1 MSTITSISPRIS
13 LIDGFDLGLKERTGT
28 YVIQEEKITLVE
40 SGPSPSVPHIL
51 KGLKTLAILPEQVD
65 YLIVTHIHLD
75 HAGGAGLLL
84 EKCPNAKLI
93 VHPKGARHLV
103 DPSRLIAGAQAVYQ
117 DKFDALFQPII
128 PIDED
133 RLLIKNDLD
142 TLEIGPNCNLT
153 FYDTPGH
160 AFHHFSILDPGSN
173 GIFTGDTLGVHYES
187 LAKDGIHFVL
197 PSTSP
202 NQFNPEAMI
211 ASLERIQSLHVDT
224 IFFGHYSASHQP
236 VKVYE
241 QVKYWLERFVSIGKN
256 VEEGNGTVNQLSQL
270 LLTSIQ
276 NELDELGVSRSHPV
290 YEHIQL
296 DLQICS
302 IGILDYLRKQEKGKG
317 KGYS

>member
-40 SGPSPSVPHIL
+40 SGQSPSVPHIL
-51 KGLKTLAILPEQVD
+51 KGLETLSILPEQVE

-84 EKCPNAKLI
+84 NKCPNAKLI
-93 VHPKGARHLV
+93 VHPKGARHLI

-117 DKFDALFQPII
+117 EKFDTLFQPIL
-128 PIDED
+128 PVEED
-133 RLLIKNDLD
+133 RLIIMNDLD
-142 TLEIGPNCNLT
+142 TLEIGPSCNLT

-160 AFHHFSILDPGSN
+160 ATHHFSILDPVSN

-187 LAKDGIHFVL
+187 LAQDGIHFVL

-211 ASLERIQSLHVDT
+211 ASLERIQSLQVNT

-236 VKVYE
+236 LKVFE
-241 QVKYWLERFVSIGKN
+241 QIQVWLERFVSIGRDVFEK
-256 VEEGNGTVNQLSQL
+256 NGTVQQLSHL
-270 LLTSIQ
+270 LLSSIQ
-276 NELDELGVSRSHPV
+276 NELDELNVSRNHPV
-290 YEHIQL
+290 YDHIQL

-302 IGILDYLRKQEKGKG
+302 MGILDYLRKN
-317 KGYS
+317 SSN